1 MWKAM
6 LDESQAGIKIA
17 GRNIKNLRYAEDTT
31 LMGEREEEHHWL
43 NGHELEQL
51 WEILKYSV
59 AWYAA
64 VHGVTKSWTQLS
76 NWTTTTKCLKPVDT
90 TSVGEHYS
98 IMSQKDLAYLSWIYF
113 TKNKSNESLTS
124 ETGHFRPMTEN
135 VTSGQ
140 FQDTWSNK
148 YNSACG
154 GDRTEYPDLPQSL
167 IHET

>member
-1 MWKAM
+1 M
-6 LDESQAGIKIA
+6 
-17 GRNIKNLRYAEDTT
+17 
-31 LMGEREEEHHWL
+31 
-43 NGHELEQL
+43 
-51 WEILKYSV
+51 
-59 AWYAA
+59 AWCAA

-135 VTSGQ
+135 VTLGQ

-148 YNSACG
+148 YNSTCG
-154 GDRTEYPDLPQSL
+154 GDRTEYPDLLQSL
-167 IHET
+167 TNKTQFQISKEYFIPV